1 MPSNA
6 VMHSITMS
14 SEDPL
19 FLLQRRVHS
28 SSRDLRARLLSI
40 VCDSKVVDAVR
51 MLLVPEKPFPI
62 FANKRCGCWYQ
73 GEIEKFDGE
82 AYFKST
88 DGHIGTWH
96 FSLSR
101 LNLGMMSSAIRNG
114 GMVLIDSTRKG
125 KTFPDSFT
133 YTVPLW
139 CGCINAILGK
149 YFRGLYPCVTL
160 AAWVPASIAAQ
171 FMQRIGESLES
182 IPSEVLGIIYSAASL
197 AIEEAK
203 SASMKPLIP
212 IWVSPDQ
219 DVVLNALCSNE
230 TAIESLPFIPL
241 LLLSCSAV
249 NASHLEEWIRDIINS
264 HVATR
269 SWEYIQGAGD
279 DEESWSLGLTPRL
292 FWRNVRHILG
302 IESTKDSLLLPVM
315 EAPEAIANRVRALV
329 DRQSTDEVEE
339 DGDFAAGNHEQREP
353 SKSQEFILIDGEIR
367 VVVSNDIA
375 NSIVAAKLRLSSDE
389 RVISINASEDSVI
402 LNLRLS
408 HTKTSKMKLRSEWS
422 SAFRQLRHL
431 RSSGFRTCVLFC
443 TQSQQHL
450 GGAVALGLVLLSKYS
465 GGLAVETPLK
475 ERARVLLGTM
485 QSCDSC
491 RDWY

>member
-1 MPSNA
+1 MGN
-6 VMHSITMS
+6 
-14 SEDPL
+14 
-19 FLLQRRVHS
+19 Q
-28 SSRDLRARLLSI
+28 
-40 VCDSKVVDAVR
+40 DA
-51 MLLVPEKPFPI
+51 P
-62 FANKRCGCWYQ
+62 
-73 GEIEKFDGE
+73 
-82 AYFKST
+82 
-88 DGHIGTWH
+88 
-96 FSLSR
+96 
-101 LNLGMMSSAIRNG
+101 
-114 GMVLIDSTRKG
+114 
-125 KTFPDSFT
+125 
-133 YTVPLW
+133 
-139 CGCINAILGK
+139 
-149 YFRGLYPCVTL
+149 
-160 AAWVPASIAAQ
+160 
-171 FMQRIGESLES
+171 
-182 IPSEVLGIIYSAASL
+182 
-197 AIEEAK
+197 
-203 SASMKPLIP
+203 
-212 IWVSPDQ
+212 
-219 DVVLNALCSNE
+219 
-230 TAIESLPFIPL
+230 TA
-241 LLLSCSAV
+241 C
-249 NASHLEEWIRDIINS
+249 HLEKRKEWIRDIINS

-389 RVISINASEDSVI
+389 RAISINASEDSVI

-422 SAFRQLRHL
+422 SAFRQLQHL

-485 QSCDSC
+485 QSVWSDCILPKYLLSVILAEIGID
-491 RDWY
+491 